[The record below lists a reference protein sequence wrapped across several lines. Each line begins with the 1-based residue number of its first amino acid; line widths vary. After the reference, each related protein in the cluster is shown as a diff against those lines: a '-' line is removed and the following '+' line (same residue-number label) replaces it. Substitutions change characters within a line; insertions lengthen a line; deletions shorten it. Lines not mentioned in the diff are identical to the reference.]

1 MKRII
6 SIIAVVA
13 MLFTLTAVFAS
24 CGGGQTV
31 PNSVVNK
38 AIDSTEKVK
47 WTYDNTTYTLSIVGD
62 KNDPVPMFS
71 EKAPKSPDDIPWK
84 DIRNYVL
91 KVEIVGVTDI
101 PDYAFYSM
109 ISLKEIK
116 WDDEEKTAVT
126 SIGKCAFAFCSV
138 LSLADVNDSTS
149 SKPFEIPEGVTSI
162 GESAFEGCSSLTEV
176 KIPSTVTKVG
186 ENAFA
191 YNYNLKKVVAPEKLE
206 FPDDAFIILN
216 GDKTKPN
223 DSKINFV
230 NLEDQAEEPKEE
242 ETEAPE
248 KETEADKKDET
259 ETEASTD
266 SETKA
271 EEEKPD
277 TATTVIAISII
288 AVVIIG
294 VVVGAILLMRS
305 NKKQTKDAR
314 TVRKNDNDKA
324 NKNGKNAKN
333 GKNNKGKK
341 K

>member
-13 MLFTLTAVFAS
+13 MLFTLAAVFSS
-24 CGGGQTV
+24 CGSGQTV

-38 AIDSTEKVK
+38 PVEESSEKVK

-116 WDDEEKTAVT
+116 WDDSEKTAVT

-138 LSLADVNDSTS
+138 LSLADVNDSKS
-149 SKPFEIPEGVTSI
+149 SKPFKIPEGVTSI

-206 FPDDAFIILN
+206 FPDDAFIILSGN
-216 GDKTKPN
+216 KTKPN

-230 NLEDQAEEPKEE
+230 NLEDQEEEPKEE

-259 ETEASTD
+259 ETEASTN
-266 SETKA
+266 SETKD
-271 EEEKPD
+271 EEKPD
-277 TATTVIAISII
+277 TATTIIAISII
-288 AVVIIG
+288 AIVIIG

-324 NKNGKNAKN
+324 NKNGKN